1 MSVASGDWPCA
12 AETGS
17 GDWPWAAKSG
27 LLWGIT
33 EEGKDV

>member
-1 MSVASGDWPCA
+1 VSVASGDWPCA

-33 EEGKDV
+33 EEGKDG

>member
-33 EEGKDV
+33 EEGKDG